1 MKTPIPPLTAERRHR
16 LTEVAMRRCPATA
29 WIRGG
34 RVFNVYTGELLRAEV
49 VLCDD
54 RIAYVGEKTP
64 NVNDETAIID
74 ADGLILVPGYLEPH
88 AHPFLLYNPFA
99 LAAFALRHGTTG
111 MVNDNLYL
119 FHRLDVEELEAF
131 WDETAELPVRMW
143 WWVRLDPQTDSPL
156 LRRRYT
162 PERTG
167 RLLAHPAVLQAGE
180 LTAWPDL
187 LAGDAALVA
196 GVDRARAL
204 GKRVEGHHPG
214 ASVETLNAVA
224 AAGVTACH
232 EAINGEEALRRLR
245 LGLYATLRHSSIRP
259 DVPTLVRELVASGI
273 DLTSRLM
280 LTTDGSPPPFLRE
293 GFLDA
298 VLREALAA
306 GLPPLAAYRA
316 ATLNVAVYYGLDG
329 DIGGIAPGRVADI
342 NFLEDLA
349 NPTPVHVMSGGRL
362 RVQDGRLVDAPPS
375 FDWSRYPAL
384 CRYAPRVAPADPD
397 WFRVID
403 PGFPFPVMELVN
415 AVITRVSRDV
425 PAVRDGE
432 VVPDPGRGELHAALL
447 SADGHWVTTG
457 IVRGFGLFDALA
469 SSFSGSGDLMVLG
482 RDRKAMARAVDA
494 VCEMGGGIV
503 LVDGGREVYRLPLPL
518 GGCMSDL
525 PMDELMERTEQL
537 VTLLRQRGYGHT
549 DPLYSLFFFSSTHL
563 PALRFTPD
571 GLYDVKQKRML
582 VPSRL
587 LEHGQR

>member
-1 MKTPIPPLTAERRHR
+1 MKTPIPPLTVERRRR
-16 LTEVAMRRCPATA
+16 LTEVAMRRRPATA

-34 RVFNVYTGELLRAEV
+34 RVYNVYTGELLRAEV

-64 NVNDETAIID
+64 SVDDETAIID

-143 WWVRLDPQTDSPL
+143 WWVRLDPQNDSPL
-156 LRRRYT
+156 LRRQYT

-187 LAGDAALVA
+187 LAGDAALAA

-232 EAINGEEALRRLR
+232 EAISGEEALRRLR

-384 CRYAPRVAPADPD
+384 TRYAPRVTPANPE
-397 WFRVID
+397 WFRVAD

-415 AVITRVSRDV
+415 VITYPGEGGRQEQGDV
-425 PAVRDGE
+425 I
-432 VVPDPGRGELHAALL
+432 PDPARGELYAALL
-447 SADGHWVTTG
+447 SVDGRWVTTG
-457 IVRGFGLFDALA
+457 ILRGFGCFDALA
-469 SSFSGSGDLMVLG
+469 SSFSSSGDLMVLG
-482 RDRKAMARAVDA
+482 RDRRAMARAVDA

-525 PMDELMERTEQL
+525 PMDELMERTEVL
-537 VTLLRQRGYGHT
+537 VRLLHARGYRGN
-549 DPLYSLFFFSSTHL
+549 DPLYALFFLSATNL
-563 PALRFTPD
+563 PFLRFTAD
-571 GLYDVKQKRML
+571 GIVDVKGKRIL
-582 VPSRL
+582 VPSRVL
-587 LEHGQR
+587 MDGAP